1 MKKKK
6 INKKIILHIILPQII
21 VLFYFI
27 TFLTLYLV
35 LGKNAKI
42 DSNNYNYFGYWNFFN
57 DKDKIPIPA
66 FLAIMFF
73 LELLSTTTF
82 QLRLWLT
89 GKDKISAAASVGA
102 TSWMIAGLQGILLIG
117 GSNDSIQFLIKML
130 PVAIATYIGI
140 YTNNIIYKT
149 KMFKNEKK

>member
-6 INKKIILHIILPQII
+6 INKKIILHIVFPQLI
-21 VLFYFI
+21 VLIYFI
-27 TFLTLYLV
+27 AFIILYFM
-35 LGKNAKI
+35 LGKNAEP
-42 DSNNYNYFGYWNFFN
+42 NTNHYNYFGYWNFFN
-57 DKDKIPIPA
+57 DKDKIMVPA
-66 FLAIMFF
+66 FLTIMFG
-73 LELLSTTTF
+73 LELLSTITF

-89 GKDKISAAASVGA
+89 SKDKISAAASIGA

-130 PVAIATYIGI
+130 PVGIATYIGI